1 MNPWRFVIGAILFVY
16 VNGFYPAIPAFA
28 LVPEVNKD
36 IKLPRDS
43 LNHLDSLVYNN
54 RVSNNPLAIQYA
66 KKALAIARLMN
77 SDEALV
83 IAYKSIGIA
92 YLLDQ
97 KDSSYFYFNMALKLA
112 EKGHFLNWK
121 IHILYNLAL
130 LNKASYNYE
139 AAIKLLDSLIRLAE
153 TVQNYQVI
161 SNAYNTLGNVNID
174 IHKYAEARRMY
185 DSALSIASKH
195 SLYKQMGVA
204 ISNLA
209 RFQENTRK
217 SISLQKEALNYL
229 EKEKGT
235 EEEMAN
241 IFINMGNRFKNPDSA
256 LFYYKSALNLAL
268 TANLPILL
276 FGACNNMA
284 YSYLDKKDIQMAESC
299 LKDKAIPEA
308 IKLQDNDWLSSL
320 YDTYADV
327 CVAQGDYKKALEMQ
341 KKSLKSRIADNQQKA
356 SEQVRLLAAQ
366 LDLKNK
372 ELIIQNEEKK
382 LIIQQNRLE
391 RTEFWLTISVL
402 LVIASIF
409 VIFGL
414 RQLNRVRLH
423 KAQNESARKLI
434 EMEESEKGRTARELH
449 DLTGQLVL
457 GISGTI
463 ENIDF
468 PEQEI
473 KDQIRDKINDLG
485 SSIRRISH
493 RMNRAMIEHFTFSE
507 LINGMV
513 NDVKKLSGMSVQLE
527 IPEVFP
533 DLPNELVLH
542 FYRITQELLTNAS
555 KYARD
560 SVIKI
565 RIITEN
571 DKLALYYSDD
581 GPGFFPEEKKKSSMG
596 LMNIFERVK
605 LINGKAFVKSAP
617 GKGTSWEIFFPID
630 RKHVVKS

>member
-1 MNPWRFVIGAILFVY
+1 MKPLRLIIGIILFICLT
-16 VNGFYPAIPAFA
+16 GFYPAIPAFA
-28 LVPEVNKD
+28 VVPEVNKE
-36 IKLPRDS
+36 ISLPRDS

-66 KKALAIARLMN
+66 KKALTIARLMN

-121 IHILYNLAL
+121 IHILYNLAIL
-130 LNKASYNYE
+130 HKASYNYE
-139 AAIKLLDSLIRLAE
+139 AAITLLDSLIRLAE
-153 TVQNYQVI
+153 TVRNYQVI

-235 EEEMAN
+235 EEEIAN
-241 IFINMGNRFKNPDSA
+241 IFINMGNRYKNPDSA

-268 TANLPILL
+268 KANLPILL

-299 LKDKAIPEA
+299 LKDKAIPDA

-327 CVAQGDYKKALEMQ
+327 CVAKGDYKKALEMQ

-391 RTEFWLTISVL
+391 RVEFWLTISVL

-414 RQLNRVRLH
+414 RQLNRVKLH
-423 KAQNESARKLI
+423 KAQNESARRLI

-581 GPGFFPEEKKKSSMG
+581 GPGFFPDEKRKSSMG

-617 GKGTSWEIFFPID
+617 GKGTSWEIFFPIV